1 MRERKDIYM
10 TSKEK
15 VVFWQGVSLPE
26 FLPCA
31 AGVTYADPNYHIR
44 RFNSK
49 FYVFEYIRSG
59 TGYAEF
65 GGELVHLSEGDAYIL
80 HPNTFH
86 HYYSDHRR
94 PWEKVWLNIQGS
106 MISHLLSDYHL
117 SFNCYIRGLS
127 NGGFLD
133 SFLDTMEQDPRQSKN
148 KLALL
153 LHQHISLFSEAYNAL
168 TSEPSA
174 ALAMKNYID
183 ENLTRSLSIEELAA
197 HVSLSR
203 SRALHLFKEEYG
215 VTPYHY
221 FLSQRLE
228 LAQNMLS
235 STCLPIQ
242 EISNMLGF
250 PDYRHFTSQF
260 KKWTGVTPT
269 YFRSH

>member
-15 VVFWQGVSLPE
+15 VILWQGTSLQE

-31 AGVTYADPNYHIR
+31 AGITYADPNYHIR

-49 FYVFEYIRSG
+49 FYIFEYIRSG
-59 TGYAEF
+59 VGYVEF
-65 GGELVHLSEGDAYIL
+65 GGELIRLSQGDAYIL

-86 HYYSDHRR
+86 NYYSDHRQ

-106 MISHLLSDYHL
+106 MISHLLADYHL
-117 SFNCYIRGLS
+117 SFNCYLRGLN
-127 NGGFLD
+127 NGSFLD
-133 SFLDTMEQDPRQSKN
+133 SFLETMERDPKQSRN
-148 KLALL
+148 RLTIL
-153 LHQHISLFSEAYNAL
+153 LHQHISLFSEAYNAPAL
-168 TSEPSA
+168 EPS
-174 ALAMKNYID
+174 
-183 ENLTRSLSIEELAA
+183 AA

-215 VTPYHY
+215 MTPYHY
-221 FLSQRLE
+221 YLSQRLE

-250 PDYRHFTSQF
+250 PDYRHFTSLF